1 MKIADLFVTH
11 GGMNSTNEGLYFD
24 TPLIVIPMGG
34 DQFLV
39 ASQVEKAGAGLKLDK
54 KELSSSVLRQKIKE
68 IINNS
73 SYAARAADIGRSL
86 RDAGGYKRAAD
97 AIFGL
102 VRQN

>member
-1 MKIADLFVTH
+1 
-11 GGMNSTNEGLYFD
+11 MNSTNEGLYFD